1 MHYKFTHYFDS
12 TKKINEKIFVTFLVM
27 LCQSLKNLNKYIMT
41 KDAKR
46 LEHLAFFLDKSKEE
60 FRSSISD
67 PDHNLWSTIDYN
79 GVMNRGLAYKIIA
92 VYPRIN
98 LNWLLEGE
106 GYIVNDFS
114 EKEMQKQ
121 IYLLSVSTNKYTRI
135 MSIWIQILGW
145 LSLISLI
152 IIVFSTFLSTI
163 IS

>member
-1 MHYKFTHYFDS
+1 
-12 TKKINEKIFVTFLVM
+12 
-27 LCQSLKNLNKYIMT
+27 MT

-46 LEHLAFFLDKSKEE
+46 LEHLAFFLDKSKED
-60 FRSSISD
+60 FISSVPSIGHLLRSILNDENIISKD
-67 PDHNLWSTIDYN
+67 
-79 GVMNRGLAYKIIA
+79 LAYKIIE

-98 LNWLLEGE
+98 FKWLIHGE

-114 EKEMQKQ
+114 KKEMQKQ

>member
-1 MHYKFTHYFDS
+1 
-12 TKKINEKIFVTFLVM
+12 
-27 LCQSLKNLNKYIMT
+27 MT

-79 GVMNRGLAYKIIA
+79 GVIKRGLAYKIIE

-114 EKEMQKQ
+114 KKEMQKQ

>member
-1 MHYKFTHYFDS
+1 
-12 TKKINEKIFVTFLVM
+12 
-27 LCQSLKNLNKYIMT
+27 MT

-46 LEHLAFFLDKSKEE
+46 LEHLTFFLDKSKED
-60 FRSSISD
+60 FISSVPNIGHLLRSILNNESVISKD
-67 PDHNLWSTIDYN
+67 I
-79 GVMNRGLAYKIIA
+79 AYKIIE

-98 LNWLLEGE
+98 LNWLLHGE

-121 IYLLSVSTNKYTRI
+121 IYLLSVSTNKSTRI

-145 LSLISLI
+145 LSIISLI

-163 IS
+163 TP

>member
-1 MHYKFTHYFDS
+1 
-12 TKKINEKIFVTFLVM
+12 
-27 LCQSLKNLNKYIMT
+27 MT

-60 FRSSISD
+60 FISSVPGIGHLLRSILNDENIISKD
-67 PDHNLWSTIDYN
+67 
-79 GVMNRGLAYKIIA
+79 LAYKIIE

-98 LNWLLEGE
+98 PNWLIHGE

-121 IYLLSVSTNKYTRI
+121 IYLLSVSTNKSTRI

-145 LSLISLI
+145 LSIISLI

-163 IS
+163 TP